1 MFNYHIQTIQK
12 TNGYKRKV
20 FTLINNYKPS
30 LNINNPI
37 YPFTSKLQVT
47 SPEGPRGQPPTRG
60 PPTLGRP
67 PGVKSSGGK
76 QTHMSYHICPLYI
89 LYMLYIYICYIYI
102 CYIYIYVIYIC
113 YIYMIYIY
121 IYISYI
127 YVYIYIHTRVQIVY
141 TICTYIII
149 CVSLCIDVCMHK
161 SHLIDH
167 NCWWGSYTPSP
178 ARPVNWESTSFC
190 LDREKHKKKSDTTS
204 WAWQEANTWWNM

>member
-67 PGVKSSGGK
+67 PGVK
-76 QTHMSYHICPLYI
+76 
-89 LYMLYIYICYIYI
+89 YIYICYIYI
-102 CYIYIYVIYIC
+102 CYIYD
-113 YIYMIYIY
+113 

>member
-1 MFNYHIQTIQK
+1 MVQYLHFRILDFPLIIPYLNQGDQTWFAGKFTSFVGWFFGIYKIISQLSSCLTIIYKLFKK

-89 LYMLYIYICYIYI
+89 LYIYVCK
-102 CYIYIYVIYIC
+102 YIYIYVIYIYML
-113 YIYMIYIY
+113 YIYVIYIY
-121 IYISYI
+121 IY
-127 YVYIYIHTRVQIVY
+127 VIYI
-141 TICTYIII
+141 
-149 CVSLCIDVCMHK
+149 
-161 SHLIDH
+161 
-167 NCWWGSYTPSP
+167 
-178 ARPVNWESTSFC
+178 
-190 LDREKHKKKSDTTS
+190 
-204 WAWQEANTWWNM
+204 